1 MNRLVFVLQSFAFGM
16 IPWIAF
22 GISMSVAYVLGILT
36 GLILA
41 AVLLIFRSTI
51 FVVRFEKYYFLSII
65 GVTMCASIVAVLLS
79 QVPSNCNL

>member
-1 MNRLVFVLQSFAFGM
+1 M

-22 GISMSVAYVLGILT
+22 GIISTYRICGALIGLGMSVAYVLGILT